1 MNTLRQMLPQIW
13 PQGYKRVDSS
23 SSLEDA
29 VTPEKNGSSLQL
41 FAKRLL
47 RLPLKTMTILIVAL
61 LIFPGLLALT
71 SLKGRAFLAGEIATG
86 QAYEMY
92 PQQDIAKLPSRDRR
106 LSIVLP
112 ANNPDHDLCKVI
124 TSALALGYPA
134 PVIVNWGKTYDKS
147 KGWKGGSHLAK
158 ITGTLEYL
166 DSVSNPDTPDE
177 NRLEE
182 NDIVVLTDSYDV
194 WFQLP
199 PEILLKRYHEANRQA
214 NQRLASQWNG
224 RGNPPMEQTIIISAQ
239 KKCFPPPS
247 SGSVLHCDQL
257 PESPARKDLYGPN
270 TDRDPEVFHDVRPK
284 YLNSGSMIGPVG
296 DMRKY
301 FRRVHERMQRG
312 LLNGKDLYSD
322 QGIFGEIFAEQ
333 EIWRRW
339 LRKNTVS
346 RKDKSFDVMHSDF
359 EYHVGL
365 DYMQNLFIPTVF
377 EEQDGEIIALS
388 NETGIAEKSVSLGI
402 EPRLD
407 GVPDDIRSSTN
418 PLNMHVLHDPADW
431 GDMPVYAD
439 FYSTAIPVVVHHNAH
454 KDGAKKRR
462 YLWWDRIW
470 FFPYL
475 RQLIKAQLAIVEAE
489 PLLDIAVNGERLV
502 YWESRS
508 NVTQKK
514 PKTLIVDSGKASIV
528 EREFGY
534 VCRAKTEKAEAEKPW
549 YDEVFR
555 DGQGEL

>member
-1 MNTLRQMLPQIW
+1 MLPQIW

-29 VTPEKNGSSLQL
+29 VTPEKNGSSLKL
-41 FAKRLL
+41 VAKRLL
-47 RLPLKTMTILIVAL
+47 RLPLKTITILIAAL
-61 LIFPGLLALT
+61 LIFPGLIALT
-71 SLKGRAFLAGEIATG
+71 SLRGGAFLAGEAATG
-86 QAYEMY
+86 QAYETY
-92 PQQDIAKLPSRDRR
+92 PQGDIAKLPSKDRR

-182 NDIVVLTDSYDV
+182 NDLVVLTDSYDV

-224 RGNPPMEQTIIISAQ
+224 RGKPPMEQTIIISAQ

-270 TDRDPEVFHDVRPK
+270 TDKDPEVFH
-284 YLNSGSMIGPVG
+284 N
-296 DMRKY
+296 
-301 FRRVHERMQRG
+301 
-312 LLNGKDLYSD
+312 
-322 QGIFGEIFAEQ
+322 
-333 EIWRRW
+333 
-339 LRKNTVS
+339 LRENIVS
-346 RKDKSFDVMHSDF
+346 RKDKNFDVMHSDF

-365 DYMQNLFIPTVF
+365 DYTQNLFIPTVF
-377 EEQDGEIIALS
+377 EEQDGEIIALN

-402 EPRLD
+402 ETRLD
-407 GVPDDIRSSTN
+407 GMPDDIQSSTN
-418 PLNMHVLHDPADW
+418 PLNLNVLHDPVNW
-431 GDMPVYAD
+431 GDMPMYAD
-439 FYSTAIPVVVHHNAH
+439 LYSAAIPVVVHHNAH
-454 KDGAKKRR
+454 KDGAKNRR
-462 YLWWDRIW
+462 HLWWDRIW

-475 RQLIKAQLAIVEAE
+475 RQLIKSQLKVVEAE
-489 PLLDIAVNGERLV
+489 PLLEIAVNGERLV

-514 PKTLIVDSGKASIV
+514 PKTFIVDSGEVNIV

-555 DGQGEL
+555 DGQGDLELL

>member
-1 MNTLRQMLPQIW
+1 MNTLRQMFPQTL
-13 PQGYKRVDSS
+13 PQGYKWVNSSSS

-47 RLPLKTMTILIVAL
+47 RLPFKTIAILIAAL
-61 LIFPGLLALT
+61 LIFPSLLALT
-71 SLKGRAFLAGEIATG
+71 SLNGRAFLAREIATG
-86 QAYEMY
+86 KSYETY
-92 PQQDIAKLPSRDRR
+92 PQHDIAKLPSKDRR
-106 LSIVLP
+106 LSTVLP

-134 PVIVNWGKTYDKS
+134 PIIVNWGKTYDKS

-166 DSVSNPDTPDE
+166 DSVSNPDTLDE

-224 RGNPPMEQTIIISAQ
+224 RGNLPMEQTIIVSAQ

-312 LLNGKDLYSD
+312 LANGKDLYSD
-322 QGIFGEIFAEQ
+322 QGIF
-333 EIWRRW
+333 
-339 LRKNTVS
+339 VS
-346 RKDKSFDVMHSDF
+346 RKDKNFDVMHSDF

-365 DYMQNLFIPTVF
+365 DYTQNLFIPTVF

-407 GVPDDIRSSTN
+407 GVPDDIQSSTN

-475 RQLIKAQLAIVEAE
+475 RQLLKAQLAIVEAE
-489 PLLDIAVNGERLV
+489 PLLEIAVDGKRLV

-514 PKTLIVDSGKASIV
+514 PRTFIVDSGKVSIV

-534 VCRAKTEKAEAEKPW
+534 VCRAKTEKVEAEKPW

>member
-13 PQGYKRVDSS
+13 PQGYKRVDLS

-29 VTPEKNGSSLQL
+29 ATPEKNSLSLQL

-47 RLPLKTMTILIVAL
+47 RLPLKTKTILIVAF
-61 LIFPGLLALT
+61 LIFPGLIALI
-71 SLKGRAFLAGEIATG
+71 SLKGRAFLAGEVATG
-86 QAYEMY
+86 QVYETY
-92 PQQDIAKLPSRDRR
+92 PQADIAKLPSKDRR

-166 DSVSNPDTPDE
+166 DSVSNPNTPDE
-177 NRLEE
+177 DRLEE

-199 PEILLKRYHEANRQA
+199 PEILLKRYHEENRQA

-224 RGNPPMEQTIIISAQ
+224 RGAPPMEQTIIISAQ

-247 SGSVLHCDQL
+247 SGSVLHCDEL
-257 PESPARKDLYGPN
+257 PESPARKDLYGPK

-301 FRRVHERMQRG
+301 FRRR
-312 LLNGKDLYSD
+312 S
-322 QGIFGEIFAEQ
+322 IEIFAEQ

-346 RKDKSFDVMHSDF
+346 RKDKSFDVMLSDF

-365 DYMQNLFIPTVF
+365 DYTQNLFIPTVF

-388 NETGIAEKSVSLGI
+388 NETGITEKSVSLGI

-407 GVPDDIRSSTN
+407 GVPDDIQSSTN
-418 PLNMHVLHDPADW
+418 PLNMHVLQDPADW

-462 YLWWDRIW
+462 YLWRDRIW

-475 RQLIKAQLAIVEAE
+475 RQLIKSQLKVVEAE
-489 PLLDIAVNGERLV
+489 PLLEIAVNGERWV

-508 NVTQKK
+508 NITQKK
-514 PKTLIVDSGKASIV
+514 PKTFVVDSGEVSIV

-534 VCRAKTEKAEAEKPW
+534 VCRAKTDRAEARKPW

>member
-1 MNTLRQMLPQIW
+1 M
-13 PQGYKRVDSS
+13 
-23 SSLEDA
+23 
-29 VTPEKNGSSLQL
+29 
-41 FAKRLL
+41 
-47 RLPLKTMTILIVAL
+47 
-61 LIFPGLLALT
+61 
-71 SLKGRAFLAGEIATG
+71 AGEIATG
-86 QAYEMY
+86 QAYETY

-199 PEILLKRYHEANRQA
+199 PEVLLKRYHEANRQA
-214 NQRLASQWNG
+214 NQRLASKWNG
-224 RGNPPMEQTIIISAQ
+224 RGKPPMEQTIIISAQ

-257 PESPARKDLYGPN
+257 PESPARQDLYGPN
-270 TDRDPEVFHDVRPK
+270 TDKDPEVFHDVRPK

-312 LLNGKDLYSD
+312 LANGKDLYSD

-377 EEQDGEIIALS
+377 EEQDGKITALN

-407 GVPDDIRSSTN
+407 GVPDDIQSSTN

-475 RQLIKAQLAIVEAE
+475 RQLIKAQLGIVEAE

-514 PKTLIVDSGKASIV
+514 PKTFIVDSGKASIV

>member
-29 VTPEKNGSSLQL
+29 VTPEKSGLSLQL

-47 RLPLKTMTILIVAL
+47 RLPLKTIIILIAAL

-71 SLKGRAFLAGEIATG
+71 SLKGRAFLAGQIATG
-86 QAYEMY
+86 QAYETY
-92 PQQDIAKLPSRDRR
+92 PQHDIAKLPSKDRR

-224 RGNPPMEQTIIISAQ
+224 RGKPPMEQTIIVSAQ

-247 SGSVLHCDQL
+247 SGSVLHCDEL

-270 TDRDPEVFHDVRPK
+270 TDRDPEVFHDREHDWSCWRYEKV
-284 YLNSGSMIGPVG
+284 
-296 DMRKY
+296 

-312 LLNGKDLYSD
+312 LVNGKDLYSD

-346 RKDKSFDVMHSDF
+346 QKDKSFDVMHSDF

-388 NETGIAEKSVSLGI
+388 NETGIAEKSASLGI

-407 GVPDDIRSSTN
+407 GVPDDIQSSTN

-514 PKTLIVDSGKASIV
+514 PRTFIVDSGKASIV

>member
-13 PQGYKRVDSS
+13 PQGYKRLDSS
-23 SSLEDA
+23 SSLEDV
-29 VTPEKNGSSLQL
+29 VTPEKSGSSLHL
-41 FAKRLL
+41 FVKRLL
-47 RLPLKTMTILIVAL
+47 RLPLKTRAILIAAL

-86 QAYEMY
+86 QAYETY

-199 PEILLKRYHEANRQA
+199 PEILLQRYHEAN
-214 NQRLASQWNG
+214 L
-224 RGNPPMEQTIIISAQ
+224 
-239 KKCFPPPS
+239 
-247 SGSVLHCDQL
+247 LHCDQL
-257 PESPARKDLYGPN
+257 PESPACKDLYGPN
-270 TDRDPEVFHDVRPK
+270 THKDPEVFHDVRPK

-312 LLNGKDLYSD
+312 LVNGKDLYSD

-346 RKDKSFDVMHSDF
+346 RKDRSFEVMHSDF

-365 DYMQNLFIPTVF
+365 DYTQNLFIPTVF

-407 GVPDDIRSSTN
+407 GVPDDIQSSTN

-508 NVTQKK
+508 NITQKK
-514 PKTLIVDSGKASIV
+514 PKTFIVDSGKASIV
-528 EREFGY
+528 EREFGH
-534 VCRAKTEKAEAEKPW
+534 VCRAKTERAEAEKPW

>member
-1 MNTLRQMLPQIW
+1 MNTLRQMFP
-13 PQGYKRVDSS
+13 PNMAPR
-23 SSLEDA
+23 
-29 VTPEKNGSSLQL
+29 LQ
-41 FAKRLL
+41 
-47 RLPLKTMTILIVAL
+47 
-61 LIFPGLLALT
+61 
-71 SLKGRAFLAGEIATG
+71 TG
-86 QAYEMY
+86 QLK
-92 PQQDIAKLPSRDRR
+92 QQAAESWQR
-106 LSIVLP
+106 
-112 ANNPDHDLCKVI
+112 
-124 TSALALGYPA
+124 
-134 PVIVNWGKTYDKS
+134 
-147 KGWKGGSHLAK
+147 LAK

-166 DSVSNPDTPDE
+166 DSVSNPNTPDE
-177 NRLEE
+177 DRLEE

-199 PEILLKRYHEANRQA
+199 PEILLKRYHEANGQA

-224 RGNPPMEQTIIISAQ
+224 RGKPPMEQSIIISAQ

-257 PESPARKDLYGPN
+257 PGRLEAQPERTS
-270 TDRDPEVFHDVRPK
+270 TDQKPTEALKCFTT
-284 YLNSGSMIGPVG
+284 
-296 DMRKY
+296 

-312 LLNGKDLYSD
+312 LVNGRDLYSD
-322 QGIFGEIFAEQ
+322 QGMFGEIFAEQ

-346 RKDKSFDVMHSDF
+346 RKDKNFDVMLSDF

-365 DYMQNLFIPTVF
+365 DYTQNLFIPTVF

-407 GVPDDIRSSTN
+407 GVPDDIQSSSN

-454 KDGAKKRR
+454 KDGAKNRR

-475 RQLIKAQLAIVEAE
+475 RQLIKSQAAIVEAE
-489 PLLDIAVNGERLV
+489 PLLEIAVNGKRLV

-508 NVTQKK
+508 NTTQKK
-514 PKTLIVDSGKASIV
+514 PKTFVVESGEVSIV

-534 VCRAKTEKAEAEKPW
+534 VCRAKTEKAEVEKPW

-555 DGQGEL
+555 DGHGEL

>member
-13 PQGYKRVDSS
+13 PRGYQRVDSS

-29 VTPEKNGSSLQL
+29 VTPEKNTPNLQL

-47 RLPLKTMTILIVAL
+47 RLPLKTVSIFIAAL
-61 LIFPGLLALT
+61 LLFPGLLALT
-71 SLKGRAFLAGEIATG
+71 SLKGRALLAETG
-86 QAYEMY
+86 QAYETF
-92 PQQDIAKLPSRDRR
+92 PQADIAKLPSKDRR

-166 DSVSNPDTPDE
+166 DSVSNPKTPEED
-177 NRLEE
+177 RLEE
-182 NDIVVLTDSYDV
+182 DDIVLLTDSYDV

-214 NQRLASQWNG
+214 NERLASQWNG
-224 RGNPPMEQTIIISAQ
+224 GGKSPMEQTIIVSAQ

-270 TDRDPEVFHDVRPK
+270 TDKDPNVFHDVRPK

-296 DMRKY
+296 DMRRY
-301 FRRVHERMQRG
+301 FRRVQERIQRG
-312 LLNGKDLYSD
+312 LVNGKDLYSD

-339 LRKNTVS
+339 QRKNTVS
-346 RKDKSFDVMHSDF
+346 QKDESFEVVHSDF

-365 DYMQNLFIPTVF
+365 DYTQNLFIPTVF
-377 EEQDGEIIALS
+377 EEQDGEIIALN

-402 EPRLD
+402 KPRLD
-407 GVPDDIRSSTN
+407 GVPEDIQSSSN

-475 RQLIKAQLAIVEAE
+475 RQLIKSQLKLVEAE
-489 PLLDIAVNGERLV
+489 PLLEIAVDGQRLV

-508 NVTQKK
+508 NVTHKK
-514 PKTLIVDSGKASIV
+514 PRTFIVDSGKASIV
-528 EREFGY
+528 EREFEY